1 MVTEKESPSY
11 QHSTLRCIF
20 FKQGGLAMK
29 KSEIFWQTYLNL
41 ERELLELSRYVYITD
56 HTLINTAS
64 GVKEENCSSQLE
76 TFSPYIADLLIRT
89 CIEIEALSKELYFE
103 LGGEKLRGDPHLFF
117 DEDCL
122 KLIDIKCKTSKKVI
136 IVSCSSFALTNEQ
149 NYVLKPL
156 REAHKR
162 QGTDW
167 ERAYQAV
174 KHDRYTSVS
183 MGTIKNFIHA
193 LAALYLLNIYF
204 RNDRL
209 YTRYLDM
216 NKMDMSM
223 GSKVFSL
230 KRPTQQHIID
240 AVNCKEIVGN
250 LDSQDSPYVMKYRD
264 DIYQQII
271 KAEKQSRENRLKYLE
286 SQPEYREV
294 AFIEQLR
301 QAAERAK
308 KNPKQRLIPLWEL
321 AVYRINKKIPRDLP
335 FEERKKLFVNS
346 SEFNSQIHQSNLHK
360 TESELTEENIQS
372 EINSAGIR
380 AGMALDGQFD
390 REKEQKAFVEGF
402 CELVIDKGDV
412 HYRE

>member
-1 MVTEKESPSY
+1 
-11 QHSTLRCIF
+11 
-20 FKQGGLAMK
+20 
-29 KSEIFWQTYLNL
+29 
-41 ERELLELSRYVYITD
+41 
-56 HTLINTAS
+56 
-64 GVKEENCSSQLE
+64 
-76 TFSPYIADLLIRT
+76 
-89 CIEIEALSKELYFE
+89 
-103 LGGEKLRGDPHLFF
+103 
-117 DEDCL
+117 
-122 KLIDIKCKTSKKVI
+122 
-136 IVSCSSFALTNEQ
+136 
-149 NYVLKPL
+149 
-156 REAHKR
+156 
-162 QGTDW
+162 
-167 ERAYQAV
+167 
-174 KHDRYTSVS
+174 
-183 MGTIKNFIHA
+183 
-193 LAALYLLNIYF
+193 
-204 RNDRL
+204 
-209 YTRYLDM
+209 
-216 NKMDMSM
+216 M

-240 AVNCKEIVGN
+240 AVNCKEIAGN